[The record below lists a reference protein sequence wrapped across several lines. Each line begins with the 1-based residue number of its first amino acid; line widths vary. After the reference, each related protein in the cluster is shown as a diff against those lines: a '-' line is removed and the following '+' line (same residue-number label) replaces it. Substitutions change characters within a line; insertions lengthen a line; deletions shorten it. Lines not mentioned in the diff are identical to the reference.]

1 MIPRHPPA
9 SPDTAPGPARMSL
22 SGRAALVTGAAGG
35 IGRASAWA
43 LAAQGAAVLAV
54 DLRDPS
60 ETVDRIRADGGRADA
75 LGLDCATEEGAE
87 AMVAR
92 ALEAFGRLDV
102 LHANAGISGPLY
114 PNLEVGAAEFAEI
127 LRVNLV
133 GAWLAIRAAL
143 PHLGAGASIVCTA
156 SVAGLRAGAGGIPYS
171 ASKAGVINLVQ
182 TTAAALAGTGIRVNA
197 VAPGLIETPMT
208 AAVFADAR
216 ARGREARIGQL
227 NPLRRGGEAE
237 EVAAAVAFLASDA
250 ASYVNGQVIVVDGG
264 LSASLPFA
272 PRPAGGG

>member
-1 MIPRHPPA
+1 
-9 SPDTAPGPARMSL
+9 MSL
-22 SGRAALVTGAAGG
+22 AGRAALVTGAAGG
-35 IGRASAWA
+35 IGRASSRA
-43 LAAQGAAVLAV
+43 LAARGAAVLAV

-60 ETVDRIRADGGRADA
+60 ETAALIRDAGGRAEA
-75 LGLDCATEEGAE
+75 LALDCATEAGAE

-92 ALEAFGRLDV
+92 ALDAFGSLHI
-102 LHANAGISGPLY
+102 LHANAGISGPLH
-114 PNLEVGAAEFAEI
+114 PDLAVGANAFAEI
-127 LRVNLV
+127 LRVNLI

-143 PHLGAGASIVCTA
+143 PHLRAGASIVCTA

-171 ASKAGVINLVQ
+171 ASKAGVVSLVQ
-182 TTAAALAGTGIRVNA
+182 TTAAALAGSGIRVNA

-208 AAVFADAR
+208 EPVYADAR

-237 EVAAAVAFLASDA
+237 EVAEAVAFLASDA
-250 ASYVNGQVIVVDGG
+250 ASYVNGQVLVVDGG

-272 PRPAGGG
+272 PRPASGG